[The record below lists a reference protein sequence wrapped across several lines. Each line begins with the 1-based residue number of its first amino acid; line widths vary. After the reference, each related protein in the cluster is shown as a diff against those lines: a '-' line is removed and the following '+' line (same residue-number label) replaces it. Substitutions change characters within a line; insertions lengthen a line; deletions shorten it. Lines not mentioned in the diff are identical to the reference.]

1 VRLSGASSPLTPP
14 WLTSVV
20 SDAVETLS
28 FPSAVAFEAWLAA
41 SHASSSGIWLKL
53 ARKVAGVSSLT
64 YAEALDVALC
74 FGWIDGQKAKF
85 DDAHWLQ
92 RFTPRRPRSRWS
104 KVNRDKV
111 TALIDQGRMRPS
123 GLLEIERAKEDGRWD
138 AAYDGSRTAT
148 VPEDL
153 ARALAENPAADEF
166 FATLDSRNRFAVLY
180 RVQDAK
186 KPETRARRID
196 QYVSML
202 AEHRKIYP

>member
-1 VRLSGASSPLTPP
+1 
-14 WLTSVV
+14 
-20 SDAVETLS
+20 VETLS

-41 SHASSSGIWLKL
+41 NHASSSGIWLKL
-53 ARKVAGVSSLT
+53 AKKAAGRSSLT

-74 FGWIDGQKAKF
+74 FGWIDGQKARF
-85 DDAHWLQ
+85 DDEHWLQ
-92 RFTPRRPRSRWS
+92 RFTPRRPRSKWS

-111 TALIDQGRMRPS
+111 AVLADQGRMRPS

-153 ARALAENPAADEF
+153 ARALARSPAAQEF